1 LLALKYVFEPESV
14 PCEAVG
20 STATV
25 TVADPT
31 AALEMRVNAVPWLLS
46 TFLTAASEPLIVTVF
61 AVTLADVAPE
71 SPTAT
76 VSVPAV
82 VVTVAVTLAQPTL
95 DASVT
100 SKALPIAVAV
110 PALALTAAPP
120 ETSGYLGVAAVERV
134 TSTLAGDPTTAVWA
148 LPATSATEKVPARVS
163 VLVSRSPTVALD
175 VTAIVQTADD
185 VCVIDVIDEIL
196 VSVKSVPA
204 VVDNVVQS
212 IASLPV
218 SVNVSEEVVAVADDA
233 ARVTVGADVS
243 MTIAFDPAM
252 LLVPDGTV
260 VDVIALPAESAT
272 VPIVKLDTVRSDD
285 VCDAPT
291 VYVPVSDVP
300 ADAAVNSTVA
310 PVSSVTVSVLPDWIA
325 SLVVAVMSIVAP
337 CLYVPS
343 AVDDENDET
352 VGAVVSMTIAFAPAM
367 LLAPDG
373 TVVDVIALPT
383 VSATVPI
390 VKLETVRSA
399 EFCADVTV

>member
-291 VYVPVSDVP
+291 V
-300 ADAAVNSTVA
+300 
-310 PVSSVTVSVLPDWIA
+310 
-325 SLVVAVMSIVAP
+325 
-337 CLYVPS
+337 
-343 AVDDENDET
+343 
-352 VGAVVSMTIAFAPAM
+352 
-367 LLAPDG
+367 
-373 TVVDVIALPT
+373 
-383 VSATVPI
+383 
-390 VKLETVRSA
+390 
-399 EFCADVTV
+399 

>member
-1 LLALKYVFEPESV
+1 
-14 PCEAVG
+14 
-20 STATV
+20 
-25 TVADPT
+25 
-31 AALEMRVNAVPWLLS
+31 
-46 TFLTAASEPLIVTVF
+46 LIVTVF

-260 VDVIALPAESAT
+260 VDVIALPA
-272 VPIVKLDTVRSDD
+272 
-285 VCDAPT
+285 
-291 VYVPVSDVP
+291 
-300 ADAAVNSTVA
+300 
-310 PVSSVTVSVLPDWIA
+310 
-325 SLVVAVMSIVAP
+325 
-337 CLYVPS
+337 
-343 AVDDENDET
+343 
-352 VGAVVSMTIAFAPAM
+352 
-367 LLAPDG
+367 
-373 TVVDVIALPT
+373 
-383 VSATVPI
+383 VSATVPM
-390 VKLETVRSA
+390 VKLDTVRSA
-399 EFCADVTV
+399 EFCAAATV